1 MTRRYAPEDLAK
13 LSAAERKFIESI
25 ESEPK
30 RSTVACSLIQH
41 RVPDRLRVG
50 DALPDLGLKRIDTK
64 EVHRLRS
71 CVGDRPVLLVFGS
84 YT

>member
-1 MTRRYAPEDLAK
+1 MTANYTLEDLEK
-13 LSAAERKFIESI
+13 LSASERKFIESI

-30 RSTVACSLIQH
+30 RNTVACSLIQH
-41 RVPDRLRVG
+41 RMPDQLKVG
-50 DALPDLGLKRIDTK
+50 DALPDLRLREIQSEDF
-64 EVHRLRS
+64 HPLRS